1 MTSIVL
7 IDDHPL
13 AASGIGAWLNRTGR
27 FTICGTAKNL
37 AEASALMEQSKS
49 LPEIII
55 LDISLGTENG
65 LDFIPLLKEI
75 CAKRNALMPCILVCS
90 MHEDLFLVQRA
101 LDSGAKA
108 YVPKSAEPG
117 EILAAIDTLLTG
129 GVYVNPRYRI
139 TTPKHSWSILSRRE
153 NEIVAC
159 IKQNMNNKQIA
170 KRLNITIRTVEN
182 HISHIYIKTGAA
194 SREELLEL

>member
-13 AASGIGAWLNRTGR
+13 AASGIGAWLNGTGR
-27 FTICGTAKNL
+27 FAICGTAKNL
-37 AEASALMEQSKS
+37 AEASALMEQLES

-55 LDISLGTENG
+55 LDISLGIENG
-65 LDFIPLLKEI
+65 LDFIPLLEEI
-75 CAKRNALMPCILVCS
+75 CAKRNAPMPCILVCS
-90 MHEDLFLVQRA
+90 MYEDLFLVQRA

-117 EILAAIDTLLTG
+117 EILAAIDALLTG

-170 KRLNITIRTVEN
+170 KRLNIAIRTVEN
-182 HISHIYIKTGAA
+182 HVSHIYIKTGTS